1 MKKTF
6 LFVLLLG
13 TYVIM
18 QAQSWTQLGSDIDGE
33 TAGDW
38 SGYSVSL
45 NSDGSVVAIGEP
57 ENDGNGD
64 GAGQVR
70 VYQNNNG
77 TWSQIG
83 ADINGEAIGDNFGSS
98 VSLSADG
105 SILAVGAPDNDGN
118 GSDAGHVRI
127 FENNGGTWSQ
137 LGQDIDGEDG
147 GDGFGT
153 SVSLSADGNIVAIGA
168 PYNDDNASTSGH
180 VRVYQYNSSTGQWEQ
195 IGQDIDGENSGDVSG
210 TSVALNDDG
219 TVVVI
224 GAPNNDENGSKSG
237 QVRVFEYNS
246 SNSLWEQ
253 KGQSLYGENQYYDAG
268 KSVSINSDGTVIA
281 MGIPR
286 NDDHLTEAGEVKI
299 YSYNSSTGQWEQMG
313 QNIYGESSF
322 DNAGY
327 SVSLSSDGTTIAIG
341 SYLSDANGNTSGQAR
356 VFKYIDNVWVKV
368 GQNLNG
374 EAEYD
379 EFGYS
384 ISLSSDGSVVA
395 VGGRQNDGIGEDAGH
410 VRIFSYGQTS
420 IDEVENAG
428 VLIYPNP
435 SNGVFS
441 IENAEN
447 YEITISDI
455 SGRIVFNAK
464 NVNKT
469 NVELL
474 KSGVYLINFKSET
487 RSLSSKI
494 IIK

>member
-1 MKKTF
+1 MKKMF
-6 LFVLLLG
+6 LLVLLLG

-70 VYQNNNG
+70 VFQNNNG
-77 TWSQIG
+77 SWSQIG
-83 ADINGEAIGDNFGSS
+83 ADIEGEAIGDNFGYS

-118 GSDAGHVRI
+118 GTDAGHVRI
-127 FENNGGTWSQ
+127 FQNNSGTWTQ
-137 LGQDIDGEDG
+137 LGQDIDAEDA
-147 GDGFGT
+147 GDGLGT
-153 SVSLSADGNIVAIGA
+153 SVSLSADGSIVAVGA

-210 TSVALNDDG
+210 TSVDLNDDG

-224 GAPNNDENGSKSG
+224 GSPYNDENGSKSG

-246 SNSLWEQ
+246 SNNLWEQ
-253 KGQSLYGENQYYDAG
+253 KGQSLYGENQYYEAG
-268 KSVSINSDGTVIA
+268 RAVSVNSDGTVIA

-286 NDDHLTEAGEVKI
+286 NDDHLTEAGEVII
-299 YSYNSSTGQWEQMG
+299 YSYNSSTGQWEQTG
-313 QNIYGESSF
+313 QNIYGESYH
-322 DNAGY
+322 DNAGH
-327 SVSLSSDGTTIAIG
+327 SISLSSDGTAIAIG
-341 SYLSDANGNTSGQAR
+341 SYLSDANADEAGQVR
-356 VFKYIDNVWVKV
+356 VFRYINEVWVKI
-368 GQNLNG
+368 GQNING
-374 EAEYD
+374 EAESD

-384 ISLSSDGSVVA
+384 VSLSSDGSVVA
-395 VGGRQNDGIGEDAGH
+395 VGGRKNDGNGDDAGH

-441 IENAEN
+441 IENTEN

-464 NVNKT
+464 NVDKT
-469 NVELL
+469 QVEIQ
-474 KSGVYLINFKSET
+474 KSGMYLINFKSET
-487 RSLSSKI
+487 RNFSSKI
-494 IIK
+494 VIK